1 MARLRNCL
9 RCIFT
14 GIGRGF
20 WHHQPSH
27 LIAKVINKS
36 RCLFPL
42 PLAGLVWLVL
52 LLGQMGLQAQEA
64 LRISMA
70 GDLAAASRKQ
80 AANSI
85 GYYNLLWGPLSLR
98 CSANV
103 STEYTDNA
111 GNSARSDGDLIT
123 RPSINTDLHWPVT
136 THNSLDVS
144 VGAGY
149 SFYARHSELDQ
160 FFLSPNSGI
169 SLDVYI
175 GDWVF
180 NVHDRASLTQNTY
193 ENPTT
198 TNGVNS
204 SYLQNNVGVSG
215 MWDLNKALL
224 NVGYDHADYMSLN
237 TTSTSGQPDS
247 ASENFYLNAG
257 LRPREEILFGVE
269 GGLGLVSYD
278 HGGGTNSLYGQTAG
292 AMQLN
297 GGVFCSLQLSEHFS
311 ARLDGGYTIFS
322 PEQTAVTGTN
332 AISNS
337 SGLYFQMSLSHQ
349 VNAHVSYTL
358 SAGHSVDYAYNGQP
372 YDRYF
377 VRLNPNWNFIYR
389 WNFGT
394 SVSWEHGTQV
404 ATGTAAGGLSY
415 DQYNL
420 GFNVNHQITQ
430 KLSAGMN
437 YRWVMETANQAAL
450 NSTQNIVGLSLAYQ
464 F

>member
-1 MARLRNCL
+1 M
-9 RCIFT
+9 
-14 GIGRGF
+14 
-20 WHHQPSH
+20 
-27 LIAKVINKS
+27 VINKS
-36 RCLFPL
+36 RCLLPRPL
-42 PLAGLVWLVL
+42 VGLVWLL

-149 SFYARHSELDQ
+149 SFYAKHSGWDQ

-198 TNGVNS
+198 ANGVNS

-215 MWDLNKALL
+215 LWDLNKALI
-224 NVGYDHADYMSLN
+224 NVGYDHADYMNFN
-237 TTSTSGQPDS
+237 TATTTGQPDS

-278 HGGGTNSLYGQTAG
+278 HAGTTNSSPGLATD

-297 GGVFCSLQLSEHFS
+297 GGLFCSLQLSEHFS
-311 ARLDGGYTIFS
+311 ARVDGGYTVYS
-322 PEQTAVTGTN
+322 PDKTATTGTN
-332 AISNS
+332 AMSDS
-337 SGLYFQMSLSHQ
+337 TGLYFQISLTHQ
-349 VNAHVSYTL
+349 VNAHVSYSL

-377 VRLNPNWNFIYR
+377 VRLNPSWNFIYR
-389 WNFGT
+389 W
-394 SVSWEHGTQV
+394 SLSPSLSWEHGTQV
-404 ATGTAAGGLSY
+404 SAGATASALSY
-415 DQYNL
+415 EQYNL
-420 GFNVNHQITQ
+420 GLNLNHQITA
-430 KLSAGMN
+430 KLSAGMY
-437 YRWVMETANQAAL
+437 YRWVMETANQADL
-450 NSTQNIVGLSLAYQ
+450 NYTQNIVGLSLAYQ

>member
-1 MARLRNCL
+1 MP
-9 RCIFT
+9 IKT
-14 GIGRGF
+14 
-20 WHHQPSH
+20 
-27 LIAKVINKS
+27 S
-36 RCLFPL
+36 RCLL
-42 PLAGLVWLVL
+42 PLVGLAL
-52 LLGQMGLQAQEA
+52 LLGQMGLHAQEA

-70 GDLAAASRKQ
+70 GDLAAAARKQ

-85 GYYNLLWGPLSLR
+85 GYYNLLWGPVSLR
-98 CSANV
+98 ASANV
-103 STEYTDNA
+103 STEYTDNS
-111 GNSARSDGDLIT
+111 GNSSRADGDLIT
-123 RPSINTDLHWPVT
+123 RPSINTALHWPVT

-149 SFYARHSELDQ
+149 SFYAKHSEWDQ
-160 FFLSPNSGI
+160 FFLTPNSGI

-180 NVHDRASLTQNTY
+180 NVHDRASLTENTY

-198 TNGVNS
+198 TNGMNS

-224 NVGYDHADYMSLN
+224 NIGYDHADYMSLN
-237 TTSTSGQPDS
+237 NATTSGQPDS
-247 ASENFYLNAG
+247 ASENFFINAG
-257 LRPREEILFGVE
+257 LRPREEILIGVE
-269 GGLGLVSYD
+269 GGLGFVKYD
-278 HGGGTNSLYGQTAG
+278 QGGATNSFRGLATD

-311 ARLDGGYTIFS
+311 ARLDGGYTVYS
-322 PEQTAVTGTN
+322 PDKTATGTN
-332 AISNS
+332 AISDS
-337 SGLYFQMSLSHQ
+337 TGLYFQMSLSHQ
-349 VNAHVSYTL
+349 VNAHVSYSL

-394 SVSWEHGTQV
+394 SISWEHGTQV
-404 ATGTAAGGLSY
+404 AAGATSGALSY
-415 DQYNL
+415 EQYNL
-420 GFNVNHQITQ
+420 GFNLDHQITQ
-430 KLSAGMN
+430 KLTAGMN
-437 YRWVMETANQAAL
+437 YRWVMETANQANL

>member
-1 MARLRNCL
+1 M
-9 RCIFT
+9 
-14 GIGRGF
+14 
-20 WHHQPSH
+20 
-27 LIAKVINKS
+27 VINKS
-36 RCLFPL
+36 RCLLPRPL
-42 PLAGLVWLVL
+42 VGLVWLL

-149 SFYARHSELDQ
+149 SFYAKHSELDQ
-160 FFLSPNSGI
+160 FYLSPNSGI

-175 GDWVF
+175 GDCVF

-198 TNGVNS
+198 ANAASS
-204 SYLQNNVGVSG
+204 SYLQNNVGISG

-237 TTSTSGQPDS
+237 TTAGQPDS

-257 LRPREEILFGVE
+257 LRPREEILIGVE

-278 HGGGTNSLYGQTAG
+278 QSGGTSSTPGLAAD

-297 GGVFCSLQLSEHFS
+297 GGLFCSLQLSEHFS
-311 ARLDGGYTIFS
+311 ARLDGGYTVYS
-322 PEQTAVTGTN
+322 PEKTAAAGTN
-332 AISNS
+332 AISDS
-337 SGLYFQMSLSHQ
+337 SALYFQMSLTHQ
-349 VNAHVSYTL
+349 VNAHVSYSL
-358 SAGHSVDYAYNGQP
+358 SLGHSVDYAYNGQP

-377 VRLNPNWNFIYR
+377 VRLNPNWNFMYR
-389 WNFGT
+389 WNLGT

-404 ATGTAAGGLSY
+404 AAGAAASALSY

-420 GFNVNHQITQ
+420 GFNVNRQITQ
-430 KLSAGMN
+430 KLSAGMY
-437 YRWVMETANQAAL
+437 YRWIMETANQANL